1 MKEVVF
7 EVVIGVIII
16 GLLVVVINLFRGNLE
31 IIGSTADKADKMDK
45 VQAETMGVD
54 TNKSS
59 VKGSDVV
66 SAIRYYA
73 DKPEVKIYV
82 DNADFSGKT
91 NLSGIDYE
99 AVYTAD
105 YRFEMDKKY
114 LEEIRYWRS
123 SVSSPN

>member
-31 IIGSTADKADKMDK
+31 IIGSTADKADRMDK
-45 VQAETMGVD
+45 VQAETLGVD
-54 TNKSS
+54 INKSS

-73 DKPEVKIYV
+73 DKPEVRVYV
-82 DNADFSGKT
+82 DSEDCSGKS

-99 AVYTAD
+99 AVYNAQ
-105 YRFEMDKKY
+105 YKFEKEKKS
-114 LEEIRYWRS
+114 LEKIYYWLAPGS
-123 SVSSPN
+123 NAN

>member
-31 IIGSTADKADKMDK
+31 IIGSTADKADRMDK
-45 VQAETMGVD
+45 VQAETLGVD
-54 TNKSS
+54 INKSS

-73 DKPEVKIYV
+73 DKPEVSVYV
-82 DNADFSGKT
+82 DSQDCSGKSD
-91 NLSGIDYE
+91 LSGIDYE
-99 AVYTAD
+99 AVYNAE
-105 YRFEMDKKY
+105 YKFEKEKKS
-114 LEEIRYWRS
+114 LEKIYYWLAS
-123 SVSSPN
+123 GSNAN

>member
-31 IIGSTADKADKMDK
+31 IIGSTADRADRMDK
-45 VQAETMGVD
+45 VQSETLGVD
-54 TNKSS
+54 INKSS

-73 DKPEVKIYV
+73 EKPEVKVYV
-82 DNADFSGKT
+82 DSVDCSGKT

-99 AVYTAD
+99 AVYNAE
-105 YRFEMDKKY
+105 YKFEKDKKY
-114 LEEIRYWRS
+114 LETINYSLS
-123 SVSSPN
+123 SGSDAN

>member
-16 GLLVVVINLFRGNLE
+16 GLLVIVINLFRGNLE

-45 VQAETMGVD
+45 VQAETLGVD
-54 TNKSS
+54 INKSS
-59 VKGSDVV
+59 VMGSDVV

-73 DKPEVKIYV
+73 DKPEVRIFV
-82 DNADFSGKT
+82 DNVDFTGKT
-91 NLSGIDYE
+91 NLSNIDYE
-99 AVYTAD
+99 AVYIAD
-105 YRFEMDKKY
+105 YKFDVNNKNI
-114 LEEIRYWRS
+114 EEIRYWHS

>member
-16 GLLVVVINLFRGNLE
+16 GLLVIVINLFRGNLE

-45 VQAETMGVD
+45 IQVETMGVD

-73 DKPEVKIYV
+73 DKPEVKIFV
-82 DNADFSGKT
+82 DNVDFTAKT
-91 NLSGIDYE
+91 NLSSIDYE
-99 AVYTAD
+99 AVYIAD
-105 YRFEMDKKY
+105 YKFEVNKKY
-114 LEEIRYWRS
+114 IEEIRYQRS